1 MYPSLRSRRVPATM
15 LTAFA
20 AALAAFTINADPAH
34 AAASSASISG
44 TTATLKLDAANDTGT
59 VSVSNGLLVHMA
71 TGGGLN
77 SASDWDSATPGD
89 QTVPADG
96 TFTVVVNGG
105 EGNDSVTVLAKN
117 TEIASATLTGEG
129 GDDVLTG
136 ADTND
141 ALNGGDGNDRLVGAK
156 GVDLMHGDAG
166 NDTLVWN
173 NGDGSDRIV
182 GDAGN
187 DGVEVNG
194 SPTLGD
200 VFRLAPEPGG
210 VKFQRTN
217 LVPFTLDT
225 ATERFQVTGLG
236 GDDSITAHDGVGAA
250 TLLSVDGGAGNDVV
264 NGSDGPDLIAGGEGN
279 DTLNGGGGDDRIA
292 GDRGSDTL
300 NGGTGDDTLVWN

>member
-105 EGNDSVTVLAKN
+105 DGNDSITVLAKN
-117 TEIASATLTGEG
+117 TEIAGATLNGGG

-141 ALNGGDGNDRLVGAK
+141 TLNGGDGNDRLVGAK
-156 GVDLMHGDAG
+156 GTDVMNGGNG

-173 NGDGSDRIV
+173 NGDGTDGMV
-182 GDAGN
+182 GDAGH
-187 DGVEVNG
+187 DDVEVNG
-194 SPTLGD
+194 APTAGD
-200 VFRLAPEPGG
+200 VFTVQPNGSRI
-210 VKFQRTN
+210 KFDRPN
-217 LVPFTLDT
+217 LVPFSLDIGSSET
-225 ATERFQVTGLG
+225 MHANGLG
-236 GDDSITAHDGVGAA
+236 GDDSITVGDVGAF
-250 TLLSVDGGAGNDVV
+250 SVTA
-264 NGSDGPDLIAGGEGN
+264 AGGPGN
-279 DTLNGGGGDDRIA
+279 DTLTGG
-292 GDRGSDTL
+292 SSSETL
-300 NGGTGDDTLVWN
+300 LG